1 MSNPS
6 GPYEGKNPPPNS
18 GSSFLPLK
26 NAAAGEPPPVGLIV
40 RKDAGDVWRDD
51 NNIQG
56 MLLKSKPRTGYGSEQ
71 AVAR

>member
-1 MSNPS
+1 MRNVFFAS
-6 GPYEGKNPPPNS
+6 GAEDR
-18 GSSFLPLK
+18 L
-26 NAAAGEPPPVGLIV
+26 V
-40 RKDAGDVWRDD
+40 REFTSILAGDVWRDD